1 MFQNRMAASTR
12 CTFDTPGSQRPNSLP
27 FLHRD
32 LAYGRRT
39 GPNGCVE
46 ALFMYI
52 VPVFVHVNYW
62 PLTTKVFCYFFYLF
76 FCITGALGIS
86 TYNSYNEV
94 NG

>member
-39 GPNGCVE
+39 GPNGCVQ

-62 PLTTKVFCYFFYLF
+62 PLTTKVFLFYFFIYSF
-76 FCITGALGIS
+76 FVLLYYWSIG
-86 TYNSYNEV
+86 Y
-94 NG
+94 

>member
-52 VPVFVHVNYW
+52 VFVHVNYW
-62 PLTTKVFCYFFYLF
+62 PLTTKVYFYLYIFF
-76 FCITGALGIS
+76 FCSSVLLEHWLLAHITVI
-86 TYNSYNEV
+86 TK
-94 NG
+94 